1 MGSVGTG
8 RWDLVFPSGAPERV
22 GDMFATAVVADAVR
36 RYDADLAQWVETCR
50 DWSRQYRS
58 VFRGM
63 TALAASAPDA
73 SVGIAGEGLRAARN
87 LLRFVTGCSVEPLRD
102 VEIGAVAADGG
113 PDTATARGAGKTARR
128 LEVPFRGGILSEE
141 ALQRTLTEWR
151 QRGIVEPG
159 FAAAVERVIDHP
171 EWLALPG
178 FRVVIAGAGELTPLR
193 PLLRWGADVLAVARP
208 GPARWREL
216 VREAEAGAGVLRYP
230 LIDGQPGADVTTQFP
245 ALVHWIREQLGSESF
260 PVFGG
265 YVTRRGPGGV
275 RLAVALDLLAGD
287 LLTARPD
294 TALAGV
300 GSPTDCYAVPESVF
314 AQAHSRLR
322 ERGPR
327 GLGQDVLRVLTR
339 SALYLP
345 NYQTVVTDA
354 AGAHW
359 SVANALFPFQG
370 PDHALAQRILRWRAI
385 SARAAG
391 HTVSYTVAPPTW
403 TRGVRAQRSLA
414 AAYRSADR
422 FGMEI
427 FEPDTARTLLAA
439 KLVADLNDPAPADP
453 NPESLFAAG
462 AAHGGLWRLPF
473 EPRSLLPIAIATGY
487 LRGLLHRTERDH

>member
-8 RWDLVFPSGAPERV
+8 RWDLVFPSGAPDRV
-22 GDMFATAVVADAVR
+22 GDMFATAVIADAVR

-63 TALAASAPDA
+63 TALAASATDA
-73 SVGIAGEGLRAARN
+73 SVGIAGEGLRATRD
-87 LLRFVTGCSVEPLRD
+87 LLRFVAGYSVEPLRG

-113 PDTATARGAGKTARR
+113 LDTGTARGAGKIARR
-128 LEVPFRGGILSEE
+128 LEVPFGGAVLAEE
-141 ALQRTLTEWR
+141 ALQRKLTDWR

-178 FRVVIAGAGELTPLR
+178 FRVVVAGAGELTPLR

-208 GPARWREL
+208 GPARWHEL
-216 VREAEAGAGVLRYP
+216 VREAQAGAGVLRYP
-230 LIDGQPGADVTTQFP
+230 LVDGEPGADITSQFP
-245 ALVHWIREQLGSESF
+245 ALVHWIREHLPGEIF

-275 RLAVALDLLAGD
+275 RLAAALDLLAAD
-287 LLTARPD
+287 LLAARPD
-294 TALAGV
+294 AALAGA

-314 AQAHSRLR
+314 AQAHSRLH
-322 ERGPR
+322 ERGPQR
-327 GLGQDVLRVLTR
+327 LGRDALRVLTR
-339 SALYLP
+339 SALYQP
-345 NYQTVVTDA
+345 NYRTVVADGT
-354 AGAHW
+354 GANW
-359 SVANALFPFQG
+359 SVTDALFPFQG
-370 PDHALAQRILRWRAI
+370 PNHALAQRILRWRTL

-391 HTVSYTVAPPTW
+391 HLVSYTVAPPTW
-403 TRGVRAQRSLA
+403 TRGVLSQRSLA
-414 AAYRSADR
+414 AACRGAHRY
-422 FGMEI
+422 GVEI

-473 EPRSLLPIAIATGY
+473 EPRSLLPVAIVTGH
-487 LRGLLHRTERDH
+487 LRGLLRSAERGH